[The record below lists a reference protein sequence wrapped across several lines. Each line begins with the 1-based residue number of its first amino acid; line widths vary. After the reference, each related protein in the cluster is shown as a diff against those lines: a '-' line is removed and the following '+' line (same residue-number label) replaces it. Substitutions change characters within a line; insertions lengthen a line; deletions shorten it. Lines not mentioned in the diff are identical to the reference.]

1 MEKVHFLNL
10 IESFMSENYI
20 SQLHGYGHKKTRK
33 ERYFIQGVMI
43 RKIQEKKLKVNSL
56 KIKL

>member
-1 MEKVHFLNL
+1 MEKVHFLKL

-43 RKIQEKKLKVNSL
+43 RKNSG
-56 KIKL
+56 KEVKGE

>member
-1 MEKVHFLNL
+1 
-10 IESFMSENYI
+10 MSENYI